1 MADSEFL
8 KEVTQANRALLR
20 AMRRHE
26 TACKAVVAAGI
37 QLGAAKLTLRL
48 LIQAVEPY
56 APPASGA
63 AAQAN
68 DAIDGQR

>member
-26 TACKAVVAAGI
+26 AACRVVVARGVE
-37 QLGAAKLTLRL
+37 LGEAKRNLRL

-56 APPASGA
+56 APPAPELA
-63 AAQAN
+63 RAAN
-68 DAIDGQR
+68 DAADAV